1 MCPDSINVP
10 DPRELPVLRVD
21 ASSKPTWTMD
31 EPLKAIA
38 FDMDGLLVDTEPL
51 WWRAEREVAEQ
62 LGGVWTDA
70 DSMSCVGGPMEKV
83 ADLIIQSAGRGDSA
97 QIIAE
102 VISRVIALLGT
113 EPVRWLPGA
122 RQLIAECASLGLPH
136 ALVSASPRAIV
147 DGVLASLGPSAA
159 SFTFSIS
166 ADDVAV
172 TKPAPDPYLKAA
184 QLFGCTPSEMMVFE
198 DSVTGTSAAVASGA
212 FVVAVPHAG
221 GISPASRL
229 HVISSLHGFSVAD
242 AAALMRLDTV
252 RAEM

>member
-1 MCPDSINVP
+1 M
-10 DPRELPVLRVD
+10 
-21 ASSKPTWTMD
+21 WTD
-31 EPLKAIA
+31 EEPLRAMA

-70 DSMSCVGGPMEKV
+70 DSVSCVGGPMEKV
-83 ADLIIQSAGRGDSA
+83 ADIIIKRTGRGDSA
-97 QIIAE
+97 QIIAD

-122 RQLIAECASLGLPH
+122 HQLIAECSSLGLPH

-147 DGVLASLGPSAA
+147 DGVLASLGASAA

-166 ADDVAV
+166 ADDVVA

-184 QLFGCTPSEMMVFE
+184 QQFGCAPSAMMVFE
-198 DSVTGTSAAVASGA
+198 DSMTGTSAAVASGA

-221 GISPASRL
+221 GILPASRL
-229 HVISSLHGFSVAD
+229 QVISSLHGFSVSD
-242 AAALMRLDTV
+242 AAELMRLDAA